1 MKKIAFIF
9 PGQGSQFVGM
19 GRSLAESYPV
29 AKAAFDEA
37 DEAYGGGLVDIIFDG
52 PAPDLNRTEVTQPAV
67 LAAGVAALRV
77 LRAEF
82 DLTPVLVAGHSLGE
96 YTALVAAGAIGFGDA
111 VRIVRMRGRF
121 MQESVPEGVGAMA
134 AVIGL
139 DDGALAEICEEVSK
153 EGDIVVCAN
162 FNSPG
167 QVVLSGHAAAVKRA
181 GEAAKEKGAR
191 RVLDLPVSV
200 PSHSPLMAEAAERLA
215 AELEKIDIKPLS
227 VPLVSNVEAEATV
240 DPGKVR
246 ELLERQLTSPVRWV
260 ETVRSFKAASVE
272 VAVEATIEIGPGKVL
287 SGLVRRI
294 DKEIST
300 MNFGEP
306 DDIDAIRLFVK

>member
-19 GRSLAESYPV
+19 ARALTESHREARST
-29 AKAAFDEA
+29 FDEA

-52 PAPDLNRTEVTQPAV
+52 PAAELNRTEVTQPAV

-96 YTALVAAGAIGFGDA
+96 YTALVAAGAIGFSDA
-111 VRIVRMRGRF
+111 VRLVRMRGRF

-139 DDGALAEICEEVSK
+139 DDGALAGICEEVSK
-153 EGDIVVCAN
+153 EGDLVVCAN

-167 QVVLSGHAAAVKRA
+167 QVVLSGHATAVKRA

-200 PSHSPLMAEAAERLA
+200 PSHSPLMAEAAEKLA
-215 AELEKIDIKPLS
+215 AELEKIEIKALS
-227 VPLVSNVEAEATV
+227 VPLVSNVEAEAV
-240 DPGKVR
+240 SDPGKVK
-246 ELLERQLTSPVRWV
+246 ELLKRQLTSPVRWV

-272 VAVEATIEIGPGKVL
+272 GAIEIGPGKVL